1 MRIQWKKLL
10 LAIAIPEVVGGLSAL
25 LTKKGVE
32 RFLTLRQPPLSPPQW
47 VFPVVWTLLFLMMGA
62 ASYLVSVAGER
73 QGHDRRALTF
83 YGLQLGANFLWTI
96 IFFALGQHLLALIWL
111 VALWA
116 LILYTL
122 VLFWRISRPAGA
134 LLIPYLLW
142 VTFAGY
148 LNCGVWLL
156 N

>member
-1 MRIQWKKLL
+1 MRIQWKKLI
-10 LAIAIPEVVGGLSAL
+10 LAIAIPEAVGGVSSF
-25 LTKKGVE
+25 LTKDGME

-47 VFPVVWTLLFLMMGA
+47 VFPVAWTTLFLLMGV
-62 ASYLVSVAGER
+62 ASYLVSVAGEGR
-73 QGHDRRALTF
+73 GHDRRALTF

-111 VALWA
+111 VVLWA

-134 LLIPYLLW
+134 LLVPYLLW
-142 VTFAGY
+142 VAFAGY
-148 LNCGVWLL
+148 LNWGVWML

>member
-10 LAIAIPEVVGGLSAL
+10 AAIAIPEGVGVLSAL
-25 LTKKGVE
+25 LTKKGME
-32 RFLTLRQPPLSPPQW
+32 RFLTLRQPPLSPPRW
-47 VFPVVWTLLFLMMGA
+47 VFPAVWTVLFLMMGV
-62 ASYLVSVAGER
+62 ASYLVSVAGEGR
-73 QGHDRRALTF
+73 GRDRRALTF

-96 IFFALGQHLLALIWL
+96 LFFSFGRHLLALIWL
-111 VALWA
+111 VVLWA
-116 LILYTL
+116 LILYTMR
-122 VLFWRISRPAGA
+122 LFWRISRPAGA
-134 LLIPYLLW
+134 LLIPYALW